1 MKAKEPTRPI
11 LDRKKLREKSYGPEY
26 SPVFR
31 RRNVARGPV
40 KPDDLRSQWVKLE
53 SSKGFFSQIS
63 IKTVTFGLI
72 LWLKRSVEV
81 IFSYD
86 DKPGGQNYSG
96 FSPFFL

>member
-40 KPDDLRSQWVKLE
+40 KE
-53 SSKGFFSQIS
+53 
-63 IKTVTFGLI
+63 GLPA
-72 LWLKRSVEV
+72 VHDFDE
-81 IFSYD
+81 
-86 DKPGGQNYSG
+86 
-96 FSPFFL
+96 